1 MVSYHKGDLLKS
13 DCNVICHQVNLQGVM
28 GGGIAK
34 QISEKYPDCEKAY
47 NDYSKNYGDQN
58 TRSTVYMCKVGEKK
72 WIANC
77 YSQSLFYDTVYDW
90 VKKCFNSV
98 KDFAEQNNYSV
109 GLPYK
114 YGCGIAH
121 GDWNIV
127 SNIIEEVF
135 GNSKIDCQVWEY
147 KKG

>member
-34 QISEKYPDCEKAY
+34 QIAEKYPDCEKAY
-47 NDYSKNYGDQN
+47 SDYSKNYGDQN

-77 YSQSLFYDTVYDW
+77 YSQSLFYDTVYNW

-98 KDFAEQNNYSV
+98 KEFAEKNNYSV
-109 GLPYK
+109 GLPYR
-114 YGCGIAH
+114 YGCGIAN
-121 GDWNIV
+121 GDWDIV
-127 SNIIEEVF
+127 SQIIEEVF
-135 GNSKIDCQVWEY
+135 GSSKIDCQVWVY
-147 KKG
+147 KKE